1 MVGSSLVCAQSLRD
15 KVIVELPYR
24 VTLNDKATLEPGQY
38 TINQTGDSGG
48 GRYVLQIRKDDI
60 EHEALVQSIPATD
73 NNTKEDTR
81 VMLHKLSDGSYMFD
95 KIWVQGK
102 DYGYEFPLPDA
113 IRDRERE
120 RMTSSAITAR
130 YEPGKDA
137 TQEGQ
142 PAQTAEERSKA
153 AITDQSGTTASTPAQ
168 PVNPTTTETDTE
180 AARAAS
186 PADTAANQP
195 GSDRVAA
202 QPQTQQPDVTGNQPA
217 ETQVPRTTPGED
229 VAPEELP
236 QTAANWLTMLT
247 AGLSLMG
254 GGLALRRRN

>member
-1 MVGSSLVCAQSLRD
+1 MVGSSLVYGQSLRD

-24 VTLNDKATLEPGQY
+24 VTLNDKTTLEPGEY
-38 TINQTGDSGG
+38 TINQISDSGG

-73 NNTKEDTR
+73 NNTKSETR
-81 VMLHKLSDGSYMFD
+81 VMLHKLSDGGYLFD

-102 DYGYEFPLPDA
+102 DYGYEFPIPEA

-120 RMTSSAITAR
+120 RMSSSAITAR

-142 PAQTAEERSKA
+142 PAQTTDERSA

-168 PVNPTTTETDTE
+168 PVNPVTE
-180 AARAAS
+180 AQPEPAA
-186 PADTAANQP
+186 P
-195 GSDRVAA
+195 
-202 QPQTQQPDVTGNQPA
+202 QPA
-217 ETQVPRTTPGED
+217 EPQSAVTDEQPAAAQAEAQPAEPATGAVRGED
-229 VAPEELP
+229 VAGEELP
-236 QTAANWLTMLT
+236 QTAANWMTMLT
-247 AGLSLMG
+247 AGFTLMG
-254 GGLALRRRN
+254 GGFALRHRK